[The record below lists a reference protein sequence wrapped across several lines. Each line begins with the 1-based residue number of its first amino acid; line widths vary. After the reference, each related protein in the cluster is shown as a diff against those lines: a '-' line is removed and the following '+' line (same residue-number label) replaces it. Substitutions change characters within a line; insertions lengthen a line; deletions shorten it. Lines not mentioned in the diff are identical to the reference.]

1 MNTYAR
7 ERASQSPAIDAA
19 VSPQEPSF
27 LHLFDVASSVV
38 VRLRINRWIRTCS

>member
-27 LHLFDVASSVV
+27 LHLLDVAPGVV
-38 VRLRINRWIRTCS
+38 VSLRISK